1 LRHFPCWFY
10 WLFIKYFIF
19 INYLIIIALR
29 AAATFSLWNQTDFDN
44 CVKLQASVY
53 DYRYRWLALPRYCSC
68 GQLVCA
74 CVSACVPTRMYW
86 SIVGDN
92 IEIGLAAKV
101 RTLAAVAAPSLPLMV
116 PENLINSPTG
126 QWLDGRGH
134 LDRWVHGQQ
143 RKYASPRHSAMLLDV
158 MADRA
163 GWLTCVVIYVRRRF
177 GRMGRL
183 DRGRHRCLRGSW
195 RLCA

>member
-1 LRHFPCWFY
+1 
-10 WLFIKYFIF
+10 
-19 INYLIIIALR
+19 
-29 AAATFSLWNQTDFDN
+29 
-44 CVKLQASVY
+44 
-53 DYRYRWLALPRYCSC
+53 
-68 GQLVCA
+68 
-74 CVSACVPTRMYW
+74 MYW